1 VVARGSDRA
10 HVHPVFRS
18 RHVPRTRALV
28 TARDKYR
35 KDKVFFEGIG
45 ELAYLSI

>member
-1 VVARGSDRA
+1 MIARGSDRT
-10 HVHPVFRS
+10 HVHPVPRS

-28 TARDKYR
+28 TAGDKYR
-35 KDKVFFEGIG
+35 KDKVFFKGIG